1 MFVGC
6 ALRVRAV
13 AVAAVATPPPILDP
27 STARAGMAG
36 PAYSVR
42 NQADDVSHVIQY
54 ETLRKEICAGIRLD
68 SVERDLVTL
77 QVDEL

>member
-1 MFVGC
+1 LRPHHPPWIRRLR
-6 ALRVRAV
+6 AL
-13 AVAAVATPPPILDP
+13 
-27 STARAGMAG
+27 ARRAG